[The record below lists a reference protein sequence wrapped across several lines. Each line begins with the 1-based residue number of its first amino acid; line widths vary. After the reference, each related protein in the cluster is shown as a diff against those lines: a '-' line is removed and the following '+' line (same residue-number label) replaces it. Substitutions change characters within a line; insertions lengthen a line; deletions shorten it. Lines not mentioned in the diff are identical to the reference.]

1 MPDKKTKNM
10 PTLSPLDFRSS
21 PLLIA
26 ATAAVIGLSSLPQ
39 TVYAAR
45 WQEVGENETSLDKSY
60 IDIDSVRQDGNIRV
74 AQFMTVYEKARV
86 NSHDIKMDRY
96 IQRTA
101 FDCVNKTISLIS
113 TVGYLDGQRVGFSPV
128 RTDWMQNFRP
138 LTETP
143 FVQRSFALACT
154 VPVQAQAPKP
164 SQPQAPSTPPPRQK
178 SSSGTGIIVNR
189 DGYIL
194 TNNHVVDGCKSLT
207 VKGSSGDTIR
217 ILAELEAVDRTNDLA
232 LIKSLQPFN
241 QAASFR
247 MPAKPARLGEEIGVI
262 GYPLPGI
269 LSSEP
274 KATFGQI
281 NSLAGVNNNRAHLQ
295 ISAPIQPGNSGGPV
309 LDASGAVVGVV
320 VSSVAMAMSQAIGSV
335 PQNVNFAIRGEVAQS
350 FLTAHH
356 ISFIIAEPG
365 KRLQTDE
372 IAENGLQFTVQ
383 ILCN

>member
-10 PTLSPLDFRSS
+10 SSLSRRDFRSS
-21 PLLIA
+21 PLLVA
-26 ATAAVIGLSSLPQ
+26 ATAAVIGLVALPQ
-39 TVYAAR
+39 SAYAAR

-60 IDIDSVRQDGNIRV
+60 IDVDSVRQDGNIRV

-86 NSHDIKMDRY
+86 NAHDIKMDRY
-96 IQRTA
+96 VQRTA

-128 RTDWMQNFRP
+128 RTDWIKNFRP
-138 LTETP
+138 LADTP
-143 FVQRSFALACT
+143 FAQRSFTLACT
-154 VPVQAQAPKP
+154 VPIQAAQATKP
-164 SQPQAPSTPPPRQK
+164 SVPVAPLAPPRQK

-207 VKGSSGDTIR
+207 VKASNGDTIR
-217 ILAELEAVDRTNDLA
+217 ILAELEAIDRTNDLA

-281 NSLAGVNNNRAHLQ
+281 NSLAGINNNRAHLQ

-309 LDASGAVVGVV
+309 LDASGAVIGVV

-350 FLTAHH
+350 FLTGHH
-356 ISFIIAEPG
+356 VNFIIAEPG
-365 KRLQTDE
+365 KRLATDE

>member
-10 PTLSPLDFRSS
+10 SSLSRRDFRSS
-21 PLLIA
+21 PLLVA
-26 ATAAVIGLSSLPQ
+26 ATAAVIGLVALPQ
-39 TVYAAR
+39 SAYAAR

-60 IDIDSVRQDGNIRV
+60 IDVDSVRQDGNIRV

-86 NSHDIKMDRY
+86 NAHDIKMDRY
-96 IQRTA
+96 VQRTA

-128 RTDWMQNFRP
+128 RTDWIKNFRP
-138 LTETP
+138 LADTP
-143 FVQRSFALACT
+143 FAQRSFTLACT
-154 VPVQAQAPKP
+154 VPIQAAQATKP
-164 SQPQAPSTPPPRQK
+164 SVPVAPLAPPRQK

-207 VKGSSGDTIR
+207 VKASNGDTIR
-217 ILAELEAVDRTNDLA
+217 ILAELEAIDRTNDLA

-281 NSLAGVNNNRAHLQ
+281 NSLAGINNNRAHLQ

-309 LDASGAVVGVV
+309 LDTSGAVIGVV

-335 PQNVNFAIRGEVAQS
+335 PQNVNFAIRGEVAQN

-356 ISFIIAEPG
+356 VNFIIAEPG
-365 KRLQTDE
+365 KRLATDE